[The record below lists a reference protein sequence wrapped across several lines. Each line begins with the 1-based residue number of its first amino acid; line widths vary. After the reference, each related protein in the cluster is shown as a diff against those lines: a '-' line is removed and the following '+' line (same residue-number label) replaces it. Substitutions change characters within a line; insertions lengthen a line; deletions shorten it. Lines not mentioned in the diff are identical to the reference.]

1 MIGGIVPDNMDQSLV
16 RVAGFNLGEKL
27 CSSDPING
35 CWLDKGCAD
44 GFEFDRAMDIN
55 PAAAC
60 RGRDCRI

>member
-1 MIGGIVPDNMDQSLV
+1 MDQALV

-27 CSSDPING
+27 CGADPIDG
-35 CWLDKGCAD
+35 RWLDKGCVE
-44 GFEFDRAMDIN
+44 GFQVDRAMDIN